1 MALIFMNYYD
11 ILGVSLQAT
20 PQEIKAAYRKLAME
34 HHPDRGGDE
43 STFQKINQAYDTL
56 SDNHKRNMY
65 NEQVNGRMGESIHQR
80 NFEDIHD
87 MFNKMFGAG
96 RSYDFGRGR
105 SGHGKTRAKNFDLN
119 IKCKITLLDSFLG
132 KEIEATYVL
141 PSGRKETAVITV
153 PPGIENG
160 NVLKL
165 KNMGDD
171 TYPQVDR
178 GDLNVT
184 ILVAEDLNFSRRND
198 DITTI
203 IEIDAIEAMIGC
215 TKPIET
221 IDGKILNIKIK
232 PGMTHGGEY
241 SAKGQ
246 GFKSLRTGIV
256 GDFIVII
263 FIQIPAITDKD
274 IKLKLEE
281 IRNAINNFSK

>member
-1 MALIFMNYYD
+1 MNYYD
-11 ILGVSLQAT
+11 ILGVSRQAT

-56 SDNHKRNMY
+56 SDNNKRGMY
-65 NEQVNGRMGESIHQR
+65 DDQMNPRMNGSPHQR
-80 NFEDIHD
+80 SFEDIHD
-87 MFNKMFGAG
+87 MFNQMFGAG
-96 RSYDFGRGR
+96 RGFDFGRGR
-105 SGHGKTRAKNFDLN
+105 SGHGRTRAKNLDLN
-119 IKCKITLLDSFLG
+119 IRCKITLLDSFLG
-132 KEIEATYVL
+132 KEIEAAYLL
-141 PSGRKETAVITV
+141 PSGRKETAVITI

-184 ILVAEDLNFSRRND
+184 VLVAEDLNFSRRND

-241 SAKGQ
+241 AAKGL

-256 GDFIVII
+256 GDFVTII
-263 FIQIPAITDKD
+263 YIKIPEITDKD
-274 IKLKLEE
+274 IKKKLEE
-281 IRNAINNFSK
+281 IRNAINNLPK